1 MNIRFLETFVWLT
14 RLRGFRAAAEKLNT
28 TQPNIS
34 SRVNALEDL
43 LRVKLYVRGPKEFQP
58 TAAGRRLFEYAERIV
73 QLSEK
78 LRHEIAVP
86 EDENAIVRVG
96 IIEMV
101 TLSWLPEFVREIRAS
116 DTLIEVDFVTETSA
130 SLVQSLRRG
139 EIDLA
144 FVWGPFDEPQ
154 VANDYVCSY
163 AMQFL
168 GSPRYVA
175 GQRTLDVVDL
185 ARLPLVPSKKDASDS
200 AVVREYFASHGM
212 DLVARPDDGIVL
224 SSYSLATSQQL
235 IRTGLAVMAMA
246 PLLMAEEL
254 RSQTVVAIPVAQ
266 PLPPIYLT
274 ACYRAQAPRPFISRL
289 IAMART
295 AAVGFGGRVDPA
307 HFWIDTPDTPRP
319 VVAAPVSGGIPSGGD
334 GGADGA

>member
-14 RLRGFRAAAEKLNT
+14 RLRSFRAAADKLNT

-34 SRVNALEDL
+34 SRVGALEDL
-43 LRVKLYVRGPKEFQP
+43 LRVKLYVRGAKEFQP

-73 QLSEK
+73 ELSDK
-78 LRHEIAVP
+78 LRQEIAVP

-101 TLSWLPEFVREIRAS
+101 TLSWLPEFVRAIRAS

-130 SLVQSLRRG
+130 SLVQSLRRD

-168 GSPRYVA
+168 GSPRYAA
-175 GQRTLDVVDL
+175 GQKTLDVVDL

-212 DLVARPDDGIVL
+212 DLVPRPDDGIVL

-246 PLLMAEEL
+246 PLLMADEL
-254 RSQTVVAIPVAQ
+254 RAQTVMAIPVAQ

-295 AAVGFGGRVDPA
+295 AAHAFGARIDPA
-307 HFWIDTPDTPRP
+307 HFWIETPDVPRP
-319 VVAAPVSGGIPSGGD
+319 VLDAPD
-334 GGADGA
+334 GGALRSDGEYGVDRA